1 MGKVTTNALLLTALA
16 LPVVLFWQLG
26 AHAALSTVVA
36 AAVAVGWALN
46 VAWAFSAN
54 KAIVQDASPGNA
66 GNLKIALAFGWACPV
81 VLVLLTWLVLRF
93 FAPNVT

>member
-1 MGKVTTNALLLTALA
+1 MRKVTTNALLLIALA

-36 AAVAVGWALN
+36 ASIAVAAGWALN
-46 VAWAFSAN
+46 VAWAFAAN
-54 KAIVQDASPGNA
+54 KTIVQDASPGNA

-93 FAPNVT
+93 AA

>member
-16 LPVVLFWQLG
+16 LPIVLFWQLG
-26 AHAALSTVVA
+26 GHSALSTVVA
-36 AAVAVGWALN
+36 AAIAVAAGWALN
-46 VAWAFSAN
+46 VAWAFAAQ
-54 KAIVQDASPGNA
+54 KTIVQDASQGIA

-93 FAPNVT
+93 AA